1 MTIRFVAIVAVAAI
15 LAGCSSGEAEMK
27 TNPPTPPPTEAQL
40 KEMPPEAAK
49 HAQEMDAYTKSMSQ
63 RQGSQGR

>member
-1 MTIRFVAIVAVAAI
+1 MMRIIPVIALAATMI
-15 LAGCSSGEAEMK
+15 GCGSGEAEVK

-40 KEMPPEAAK
+40 KEMPPQAAK
-49 HAQEMDAYTKSMSQ
+49 HAQEMDAYTKSMAQ

>member
-1 MTIRFVAIVAVAAI
+1 MTTRFLVIVAVAAI
-15 LAGCSSGEAEMK
+15 LAGCGSGEGEVK